1 MTSVD
6 FWRTE
11 GKRYVDVGID
21 LKGQLLNLCLWPE
34 SEQCVLQWIVRL
46 FLCAWKGNSRW
57 LGTHMVLLRTNPY
70 RKCPS
75 FPSMDGLLDD
85 CLGKFWHV
93 MFLNLR
99 EAGDVISYDMWTK
112 YIMVAWIIMKL
123 NEFTDELKKK
133 TKKLI
138 IEPRRL
144 SVIALHGR
152 LQIVFLK
159 VLVWSKRHTLLILSW
174 NSEEFPVYFFWPINK
189 IQFRLQK
196 TWNPKSSKFY
206 RKTTGASQAACHWLT
221 HSCQML
227 SQKLPW
233 RLQNLLQCG
242 LTQGIIFI
250 LKTRTRQRGKQ
261 MTTF

>member
-1 MTSVD
+1 MPFLSFHGWIIGRLFREVLTCNVSQ
-6 FWRTE
+6 FEGSRWRHIL
-11 GKRYVDVGID
+11 RYVNKVYYG
-21 LKGQLLNLCLWPE
+21 GLNNYE
-34 SEQCVLQWIVRL
+34 VKWIH
-46 FLCAWKGNSRW
+46 W
-57 LGTHMVLLRTNPY
+57 
-70 RKCPS
+70 
-75 FPSMDGLLDD
+75 
-85 CLGKFWHV
+85 
-93 MFLNLR
+93 
-99 EAGDVISYDMWTK
+99 
-112 YIMVAWIIMKL
+112 WI
-123 NEFTDELKKK
+123 EKKK
-133 TKKLI
+133 MTKKLM

-144 SVIALHGR
+144 LVIALHGQ

-206 RKTTGASQAACHWLT
+206 RKTTGAFQAACHWLT

-233 RLQNLLQCG
+233 RLQNLLLCG

-250 LKTRTRQRGKQ
+250 LKTRARASKRKANDHILTIHILALRILVS
-261 MTTF
+261 